1 MNKIKSIVPLLPAQ
15 QFMLAATLKSESDI
29 YVQQLLFEVNK
40 HSQIDVFI
48 ALERLIQIYECFRS
62 VILFEGLKQPVW
74 VSKGDVKPSVLIHRI
89 ENSSLHQFINEIRI
103 KGFNFQQEPPIRF
116 DWLETET
123 KKFLCITNHH
133 VLYDGWGKQLILTD
147 FIRSLK
153 FPNSFFPEKQNKV
166 WYDAWTKLD
175 HKKAIDKYKN
185 YLLNFDG
192 YASLSQI
199 ASPNVENLE
208 FKTSVSVKLISELS
222 KNLGLTNA
230 ELINFCWSMFISMWT
245 QNQRVQFGVV
255 KQNGLV
261 DQVKNGFGL
270 GIQTLPF
277 QFEVDFRIKIED
289 QLNLFKN
296 REREI
301 SAASFANNLD
311 SIFSNLSYEFLI
323 AFENYPINDSLKTVE
338 SEFKLE
344 YAYDRSEFQLS
355 LAITP
360 YSNYFDFDWHYNT
373 QFHSSD
379 QIIFLANQFS
389 LFLQFFKSN
398 IGLTPAEL
406 AEKSFQPYNLLKQF
420 DINYDKTAFFKRLE
434 VNMNVDQFELYKKL
448 TDSFRNNINRI
459 WIFGDKHE
467 NMTPL
472 ICAAW
477 KENVEVLTINEKE
490 SSSFLALLQELKT
503 PDLIFSSINNCSLEG
518 AIYLGQNLKTL
529 NFNIKSKSLNNNV
542 AVSICT
548 SGSTG
553 EPKVVQLTIENIIAF
568 FKAWDDK
575 LPWRENELFGVI
587 SHPAF
592 DIGVAELVFPL
603 WKGWKMK
610 LITKE
615 VLSDTI
621 LLNEE
626 MKNIST
632 FFMVP
637 SILES
642 WIDNA
647 NSDDKERLIM
657 TGGDKVPPHLKI
669 KLLKKFVRSQLF
681 QGYGPSECT
690 IFVSGFVD
698 IGQFS
703 NLLLPI
709 GSSFSHAD
717 LFVFGEENLPLAPF
731 QEGEIVIAGPGVGI
745 GYANHDNNK
754 FFNYCNEN
762 AFKSGDFGFKDLA
775 GNLFFRGR
783 KDSQIKI
790 NGQRIELTRI
800 ESALFQW
807 SLIEHWVVIPN
818 GNMLFA
824 FGKSQ
829 QIEFPFER
837 AKLQHWLPFYA
848 IPQLIEILEEF
859 PLNKNGKVDTQ
870 KLLDYGVLALE
881 NSKQSISIVP
891 EIENC
896 IIELFK
902 DKSINFSVGW
912 YANGLNSI
920 DALKLSGI
928 LKAKHKLAIDLN
940 KILGVENLFTL
951 FQIDTNQVSHTED
964 LKIIQEGQKVHST
977 AARLLFLSESDEL
990 FFKSYWISSGV
1001 KLSADFDINKII
1013 KWVNEQ
1019 TNLHLGVDF
1028 NKSDYFWKRSEVQ
1041 LHEFEVMNEVDFINK
1056 VENTFSEIDSSL
1068 FLTFVGK
1075 SKDENYLAFK
1085 VHHALLDGLGME
1097 LVWKKLYDDL
1107 KSSQINPI
1115 KLIAPKEDN
1124 IELDFWENYLCNV
1137 EVTRLAFERPNSV
1150 IPSVNRINIELSLEE
1165 RRIINELCSKH
1176 NCSLF
1181 ESGLMLFARMLT
1193 LFKPK
1198 NQAIGIPINT
1208 GEYFDS
1214 SHISAMSVNILP
1226 FRTEHEKTEDIL
1238 ANWREIFR
1246 KRHTPFSKIAQLDKT
1261 QKNGIPFF
1269 NCTYLYHSQK
1279 SDLKEFKPIEFKRAA
1294 TDFNFA
1300 LDFIEENVKYVFAW
1314 EYRSDLFSETSIRK
1328 FHQLIFNVT
1337 EFQNIKSFKRRFN
1350 LQSRWNDIVQSFSNE
1365 TALIFGNDGF
1375 SYSEIDKSICE
1386 IREHFKSTGKIDVL
1400 ILERNKESICDLL
1413 FHLIDGIPFIPVD
1426 SETSGDRIKQIQN
1439 ISKDIQSSQSE
1450 FNLLQYAIA
1459 TSGTTGVPKLVGVCK
1474 SGYETAV
1481 QAWIE
1486 DYGMCPEDCCLQ
1498 AASFSFDVSLGD
1510 IGRCFFNGAKM
1521 VLLDSSERK
1530 DPTLMLDKI
1539 KEFSVTVFETTPLII
1554 RWWLADD
1561 LYLKDLHSLRL
1572 LIVGS
1577 DSWKMGELRSLSKS
1591 KSENQRIISSYG
1603 LSETTIDNS
1612 FFDPDMDNHI
1622 EYPNEM
1628 VVPIG
1633 KAMSHCDLRISD
1645 SDGQVLADGMEGFIS
1660 IIGPAVGLGYF
1671 LDGSWTNKQNKVWQ
1685 SKDRGIRDEWG
1696 NFHFKGRSDRQV
1708 KIRGQRIELEEIE
1721 RVLFSLAPELIW
1733 SVVDFEHEF
1742 STEMVAFHIGKL
1754 DGNRLNQI
1762 KTAIIE
1768 KYPNYFLPTLFLE
1781 LDQTPLNTNG
1791 KTDVLK
1797 LRKIAVKNSSSSISF
1812 RDDSDTIGRLI
1823 SHFSQCFNLQINT
1836 TDNFFQFGKNSFD
1849 AMHFVRSWNKLYE
1862 EKMAVYQLFSSEN
1875 FESLARV
1882 IDIRK
1887 EIQKSG
1893 NTVQRI
1899 SKAQEAI
1906 WFEIKNGN
1914 SSLFN
1919 LPHFIEIP
1927 VSYEFKKS
1935 KLAFEQT
1942 LKMCHTLFVR
1952 FEETEIGEV
1961 IMHTVDS
1968 TNYEM
1973 PILELDDLDTFKQN
1987 AFIKIFDFSN
1997 GLPFEAA
2004 IIHYQEKN
2012 ILYFNPHH
2020 LVYDGGSD
2028 AHLSK
2033 TFLEFYEGRYVSEE
2047 IYSYAGQS
2055 ESISW
2060 TNYFQ
2065 LLSPPEIHF
2074 HKANTDIQPS
2084 LILAC
2089 AENEFSKIKE
2099 LTLEYQCTQTTIIS
2113 HLLSKALHS
2122 IGIEINWIS
2131 LALDHRTQDC
2141 VGMHMRAY
2149 PFPCYD
2155 SNDETDINIS
2165 KQKWALSQLFAAA
2178 EQNIIYPETSPIDAF
2193 HQVGLIIQHPFYI
2206 QDLTLEQE
2214 KIEYARP
2221 RLPLSLYVEEINERL
2236 FFRWEFD
2243 NDQLSIE
2250 KIKQLHQ
2257 SFFHLSNELSS
2268 RKRDIFNFKPKFEEI
2283 PKNFNNEDIQ
2293 PELLKIWSKYVVS
2306 NHLES
2311 THFFEAGANSIKA
2324 LLMLKE
2330 IEKSLK
2336 IRISPADFF
2345 KQPTLGFLNRSTTKF
2360 ESNNLVWQIN
2370 KANEKEELWLLPPI
2384 MGYGFIFNS
2393 LEIKNKNVLAFNYPL
2408 AMGINGSS
2416 SIEEIARKLILERQ
2430 MIGELPHQ
2438 VTILGYSMGGLTAF
2452 EIAKWLENNE
2462 INVKRLIILDKTA
2475 QPEPGNK
2482 IKRVNLKSEL
2492 IKIAKQ
2498 IATDEMD
2505 FERII
2510 AYLKTHEQTIEKYQ
2524 QSGYLKCPIDIY
2536 YCSDGFQETE
2546 FLKWQRFTNQK
2557 ISLNKIENCSH
2568 YEIPKIWNEMNLIF

>member
-1 MNKIKSIVPLLPAQ
+1 MNNIKSIVPLLPAQ

-29 YVQQLLFEVNK
+29 YVQQLLFEVNN
-40 HSQIDVFI
+40 HSQIDVFTSI
-48 ALERLIQIYECFRS
+48 ERLIQIYECFRS

-89 ENSSLHQFINEIRI
+89 ENSSLHQFINEIRM

-199 ASPNVENLE
+199 ASPNVESLE

-289 QLNLFKN
+289 QLNLFKS

-434 VNMNVDQFELYKKL
+434 VNMNVEQFELYKTL

-503 PDLIFSSINNCSLEG
+503 PDLIFSSINNCALEG

-592 DIGVAELVFPL
+592 DIGLAELVFPL
-603 WKGWKMK
+603 WKGWKVK
-610 LITKE
+610 LLDK
-615 VLSDTI
+615 TI
-621 LLNEE
+621 LADSKRLELE
-626 MKNIST
+626 LVNISV
-632 FFMVP
+632 FHMVP
-637 SILES
+637 SLLES
-642 WIDNA
+642 WIDNS
-647 NSDDKERLIM
+647 NPDENERIIM
-657 TGGDKVPPHLKI
+657 TGGDKVPSHLYLKMQ
-669 KLLKKFVRSQLF
+669 KKFEKSKLF
-681 QGYGPSECT
+681 QFYGPSECS
-690 IFVSGFVD
+690 VLACGFEN

-709 GSSFSHAD
+709 GSSFNHAD

-745 GYANHDNNK
+745 GYANHENNK

-807 SLIEHWVVIPN
+807 SLIQHWVVIPN

-829 QIEFPFER
+829 QVEFPLER

-870 KLLDYGVLALE
+870 KLLDYGVLTLE

-902 DKSINFSVGW
+902 DKPINFSVGW

-951 FQIDTNQVSHTED
+951 FQIDTNQVSQTED

-990 FFKSYWISSGV
+990 FFKSYWISSGT
-1001 KLSADFDINKII
+1001 KLSANYDLNKI
-1013 KWVNEQ
+1013 KSWLTDQ
-1019 TNLHLGVDF
+1019 SNLSFSVAFD
-1028 NKSDYFWKRSEVQ
+1028 KSDYIWKNAKLQLIEIDISEEV
-1041 LHEFEVMNEVDFINK
+1041 EFIKM
-1056 VENTFSEIDSSL
+1056 VENTYLDIYTSL
-1068 FLTFVGK
+1068 FICFIGR
-1075 SKDENYLAFK
+1075 SKNENFLAFK
-1085 VHHALLDGLGME
+1085 VHHALLDGLGLE
-1097 LVWKKLYDDL
+1097 LVWEKLYHDL
-1107 KSSQINPI
+1107 NNNQVSKIN
-1115 KLIAPKEDN
+1115 LIAPKE
-1124 IELDFWENYLCNV
+1124 ELIDLNFWEKYLIDV
-1137 EVTRLAFERPNSV
+1137 EVKALAFERQNSF
-1150 IPSVNRINIELSLEE
+1150 SSEAARINIKLSDEE
-1165 RRIINELCSKH
+1165 KQILIALCKSH
-1176 NCSLF
+1176 NCSMFEAGLLLF
-1181 ESGLMLFARMLT
+1181 VQMMSVFA
-1193 LFKPK
+1193 PE
-1198 NQAIGIPINT
+1198 NQAIGIPVNT
-1208 GEYFDS
+1208 GEYINDEN
-1214 SHISAMSVNILP
+1214 ISAMSVNILP
-1226 FRTEHEKTEDIL
+1226 FKTSHKNLEEIL
-1238 ANWREIFR
+1238 INWRTLFR
-1246 KRHTPFSKIAQLDKT
+1246 KRLTPFSEIAKLNKN
-1261 QKNGIPFF
+1261 QKNGMPFF
-1269 NCTYLYHSQK
+1269 NSTYLYHSQNSFSSDFK
-1279 SDLKEFKPIEFKRAA
+1279 SINFKRAA
-1294 TDFNFA
+1294 ADFNIS
-1300 LDFIEENVKYVFAW
+1300 LDFIEDKKDLIFSW
-1314 EYRSDLFSETSIRK
+1314 EYK
-1328 FHQLIFNVT
+1328 
-1337 EFQNIKSFKRRFN
+1337 
-1350 LQSRWNDIVQSFSNE
+1350 NDFFTE
-1365 TALIFGNDGF
+1365 TAIYKLHKLLFRGVECKIPKTFNDCKDLKIIWKNILAKFPKKLALFFQGISL
-1375 SYSEIDKSICE
+1375 SYSEIDNYIANFRMKYIPQDS
-1386 IREHFKSTGKIDVL
+1386 IDVL
-1400 ILERNKESICDLL
+1400 ILERNPESICNLL
-1413 FHLIDGIPFIPVD
+1413 FHLIDGIAFIPVD
-1426 SETSGDRIKQIQN
+1426 YETSIDRINHIRE
-1439 ISKDIQSSQSE
+1439 ISMDIKTSHQE
-1450 FNLLQYAIA
+1450 FKLLQYVIA
-1459 TSGTTGVPKLVGVCK
+1459 TSGTTGVPKLVGVGK
-1474 SGYETAV
+1474 TGYAAAV
-1481 QAWIE
+1481 NAWVE
-1486 DYGMCPEDCCLQ
+1486 DYTLLSSDCFLQ

-1510 IGRCFFNGAKM
+1510 IGRCFFNGASL
-1521 VLLDSSERK
+1521 VLLDAAERK
-1530 DPTLMLDKI
+1530 DPSLMISKI
-1539 KEFSVTVFETTPLII
+1539 NEFSVTLFETTPLVV
-1554 RWWLADD
+1554 RWWLADEIKM
-1561 LYLKDLHSLRL
+1561 KDFPSLRL

-1577 DSWKMGELRSLSKS
+1577 DSWKMGELRSFASSKLA
-1591 KSENQRIISSYG
+1591 NQQIINSYG

-1612 FFDPDMDNHI
+1612 FFDLDCDDHDD
-1622 EYPNEM
+1622 YSNEM

-1633 KAMSHCDLRISD
+1633 KAMKHCDLVIVND
-1645 SDGQVLADGMEGFIS
+1645 KGVLLENGMEGFIG
-1660 IIGPAVGLGYF
+1660 IKGPAVGFGYF
-1671 LDGSWTNKQNKVWQ
+1671 VNGSWSNKQNEFWQ
-1685 SKDRGIRDEWG
+1685 SKDRGICDEWG
-1696 NFHFKGRSDRQV
+1696 NFHFKGRADRQV
-1708 KIRGQRIELEEIE
+1708 KIRGQRVELEEIE
-1721 RVLFSLAPELIW
+1721 RILSALSPTQIW
-1733 SVVDFEHEF
+1733 FVIDFEHEF
-1742 STEMVAFHIGKL
+1742 SSEMAAFFSGQIAESDLH
-1754 DGNRLNQI
+1754 QI
-1762 KTAIIE
+1762 KTKLID
-1768 KYPNYFLPTLFLE
+1768 KYPSYFLPSIFVEIDTV
-1781 LDQTPLNTNG
+1781 PLNTNG
-1791 KTDVLK
+1791 KTDVGA
-1797 LRKIAVKNSSSSISF
+1797 LRKIAINKSTFSGF
-1812 RDDSDTIGRLI
+1812 LQEDTGLTERLL
-1823 SHFSQCFNLQINT
+1823 SHFDQCFNQRVEPGNH
-1836 TDNFFQFGKNSFD
+1836 FFQFGKNSFD
-1849 AMHFVRSWNKLYE
+1849 AMHFVRNWNKINK
-1862 EKMAVYQLFSSEN
+1862 EKIAVHQLFSA
-1875 FESLARV
+1875 ESFQVLAQV
-1882 IDIRK
+1882 IGTY
-1887 EIQKSG
+1887 QKNQLPNLISQ
-1893 NTVQRI
+1893 NI

-1906 WFEIKNGN
+1906 WYEIKNGN
-1914 SSLFN
+1914 SSLYN
-1919 LPHFIEIP
+1919 LPHFIDIP
-1927 VSYEFKKS
+1927 DKYNVDKVR
-1935 KLAFEQT
+1935 LAFEKA
-1942 LKMCHTLFVR
+1942 LKCCPALFVC
-1952 FEETEIGEV
+1952 FNESEFGDVNTKLQDSKDYAIPVIEV
-1961 IMHTVDS
+1961 KDLNQFKEDAFS
-1968 TNYEM
+1968 
-1973 PILELDDLDTFKQN
+1973 LE
-1987 AFIKIFDFSN
+1987 FDFQSS
-1997 GLPFEAA
+1997 LPFKAA
-2004 IIHYQEKN
+2004 LIQFNEKS

-2033 TFLEFYEGRYVSEE
+2033 LFIDFYEERFEPMEVESPILLGKQIDWHSYFDLVYSPE
-2047 IYSYAGQS
+2047 IYF
-2055 ESISW
+2055 
-2060 TNYFQ
+2060 N
-2065 LLSPPEIHF
+2065 
-2074 HKANTDIQPS
+2074 KADTSLQPS
-2084 LILAC
+2084 LILPCTAL
-2089 AENEFSKIKE
+2089 ETNKIKE
-2099 LTLEYQCTQTTIIS
+2099 LCLAYQCTPTTIIS
-2113 HLLSKALHS
+2113 YLLSKALHLANYH
-2122 IGIEINWIS
+2122 INWIS
-2131 LALDHRTQDC
+2131 IALDHRTQDC

-2149 PFPCYD
+2149 PFPAFELNSD
-2155 SNDETDINIS
+2155 ANSTIA
-2165 KQKWALSQLFAAA
+2165 KQKWALSQLFAAND
-2178 EQNIIYPETSPIDAF
+2178 QNIIYPISTINEAY
-2193 HQVGLIIQHPFYI
+2193 HQVGLIIQHPFNMGNE
-2206 QDLTLEQE
+2206 TSMTE
-2214 KIEYARP
+2214 KIEYSRP
-2221 RLPLSLYVEEINERL
+2221 RLPLSLYVEEINENI

-2243 NDQLSIE
+2243 NKQLSIE
-2250 KIKQLHQ
+2250 KIRNINVL
-2257 SFFHLSNELSS
+2257 FFNSAEELISMD
-2268 RKRDIFNFKPKFEEI
+2268 KKII
-2283 PKNFNNEDIQ
+2283 NFNPQTNAVIDKTNSENIL
-2293 PELLKIWSKYVVS
+2293 PELLSIWSKYTGKNDLLS
-2306 NHLES
+2306 F
-2311 THFFEAGANSIKA
+2311 HFFEAGANSIKA

-2330 IEKSLK
+2330 IQSKLQAN
-2336 IRISPADFF
+2336 ISAADFF
-2345 KQPTLGFLNRSTTKF
+2345 KNPTLDFLNRLLTKT
-2360 ESNNLVWQIN
+2360 ESNNLVWQLKKVQGN
-2370 KANEKEELWLLPPI
+2370 KELWLLPPI
-2384 MGYGFIFNS
+2384 MGFGFIFNS
-2393 LEIKNKNVLAFNYPL
+2393 LNLPNINAFAFNYPL
-2408 AMGINGSS
+2408 AMGIEGKH
-2416 SIEEIARKLILERQ
+2416 SISEIANALIQERLSYGN
-2430 MIGELPHQ
+2430 MPEEVSL
-2438 VTILGYSMGGLTAF
+2438 LGYSMGGLMAF
-2452 EIAKWLENNE
+2452 EMAKWLESN
-2462 INVKRLIILDKTA
+2462 NVKVKELIIFDKTA
-2475 QPEPGNK
+2475 QPEAGRK
-2482 IKRVNLKSEL
+2482 IKRIVLTAEL
-2492 IKIAKQ
+2492 IDIAKQ
-2498 IATDEMD
+2498 ISSDD
-2505 FERII
+2505 NDYDRII
-2510 AYLKTHEQTIEKYQ
+2510 DYLKIHEQMIEDYQ
-2524 QSGYLKCPIDIY
+2524 QSGCLNCEITIH
-2536 YCSDGFQETE
+2536 YCNDGFEVDD
-2546 FLKWQRFTNQK
+2546 FLKWQRFSNKK
-2557 ISLNKIENCSH
+2557 INLNKITNCSH
-2568 YEIPKIWNEMNLIF
+2568 YGIPKIWNSLELNI